1 MKKKYISMVLMAALA
16 AGTLSGCGDK
26 SSGTSGDKNSSTQ
39 KDSSGSSKGGDN
51 ATAEGKVINVY
62 SWNDEFMKRVTAV
75 YPEVKET
82 SSDKTVTTLK
92 DGTEIHWIINPNQDG
107 VYQQKLDEALLNQA
121 SAAAD
126 DKVDIFLSETDYVNK
141 YTDAEADVA
150 MPLTDLGINP
160 DTDFPTSMILQR

>member
-39 KDSSGSSKGGDN
+39 KDSSESSKGGDN

-82 SSDKTVTTLK
+82 SSL
-92 DGTEIHWIINPNQDG
+92 
-107 VYQQKLDEALLNQA
+107 
-121 SAAAD
+121 
-126 DKVDIFLSETDYVNK
+126 
-141 YTDAEADVA
+141 
-150 MPLTDLGINP
+150 
-160 DTDFPTSMILQR
+160 